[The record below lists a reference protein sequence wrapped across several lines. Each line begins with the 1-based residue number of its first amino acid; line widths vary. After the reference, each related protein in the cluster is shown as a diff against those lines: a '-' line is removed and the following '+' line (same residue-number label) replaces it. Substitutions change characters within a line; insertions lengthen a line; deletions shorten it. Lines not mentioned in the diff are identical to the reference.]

1 MTALLGIDAGT
12 SRIKT
17 VAYDTAGHRL
27 EQASEPVRNYAPK
40 PGQSEQ
46 DMTETYDRVA
56 ATIEQVCDCL
66 DAEVGAVGVT
76 GQGGGCWL
84 IDEEGNPVR
93 NAILWN
99 DGRAADIID
108 TWREDGTYRAYF
120 DRLGD
125 GPFPGMAVPIL
136 SWLDANE
143 PNALATAR
151 TAFACKDWIRFR
163 LTDRIGSDHS
173 DASLLHF
180 APQTG
185 SFDRSIATLADV
197 PALPTLEPTVHSP
210 TTVVGA
216 VTESAAAETGLP
228 VGTPVVTGCMD
239 VVATALGSGA
249 ANETIGSA
257 IVGTTLQTQML
268 TREPAIVGP
277 PVGYTLALGIDGMG
291 LRAMGAMV
299 GTGNLE
305 WARTEI
311 AGDATFEAVERTAR
325 SAPPGSGGVL
335 YHPYLSEAGEKAPF
349 VDPNARA
356 QFIGVSSDHGRQ
368 HLVRAVYEGVALAVR
383 DCCEHLPDSPSCVA
397 VAGGGSH
404 SPLWCELFAHC
415 LDTEISVPAGDE
427 PGARGAAMLAA
438 VGTDTFP
445 DVETAVGTFT
455 SIDTYYRPDASL
467 TGVYDAL
474 YEYYRTAVEAMGPV
488 WETRSRTLERIHRE
502 TSARSDE

>member
-1 MTALLGIDAGT
+1 MTVLLGIDAGT

-17 VAYDTAGHRL
+17 VAYDTDGNRL
-27 EQASEPVRNYAPK
+27 EGAAEPVRNDAPK

-56 ATIEQVCDCL
+56 ATIKRVSDRL
-66 DAEVGAVGVT
+66 DAEIGAVGIT

-84 IDEEGNPVR
+84 VDEEGDPVR

-99 DGRAADIID
+99 DGRAAGIID
-108 TWREDGTYRAYF
+108 TWREDGRYRTYF

-143 PNALATAR
+143 PDALSAAR
-151 TAFACKDWIRFR
+151 TTFACKDWIRFR
-163 LTDRIGSDHS
+163 LTGRVASDHS

-185 SFDRSIATLADV
+185 RFDRSIATLADV
-197 PALPTLEPTVHSP
+197 SALPALEPTVRNP
-210 TTVVGA
+210 TTVAGT

-239 VVATALGSGA
+239 VVATALGSGVA
-249 ANETIGSA
+249 DETIGSA

-268 TREPAIVGP
+268 TPKPTIGGP
-277 PVGYTLALGIDGMG
+277 PAGYTLSLGIDGLG

-305 WARTEI
+305 WAVTEI
-311 AGDATFEAVERTAR
+311 AGEETFETVEQAVRGVT
-325 SAPPGSGGVL
+325 PGSGGVL

-356 QFIGVSSDHGRQ
+356 QFIGLSPDHGRE
-368 HLVRAVYEGVALAVR
+368 HLLRAVYEGVALAVR
-383 DCCEHLPDSPSCVA
+383 DCFEHLPRSPSRVA
-397 VAGGGSH
+397 VAGGGSR
-404 SPLWCELFAHC
+404 SSLWCELFAHC
-415 LDTEISVPAGDE
+415 LDTEIRVPGGDE
-427 PGARGAAMLAA
+427 PGTRGAAMLAA
-438 VGTDTFP
+438 VGTGAFP
-445 DVETAVGTFT
+445 DVETAVGRFT
-455 SIDTYYRPDASL
+455 SVGTRYRPDPSL
-467 TGVYDAL
+467 TEVYDAL
-474 YEYYRTAVEAMGPV
+474 YEYYTAVVEAMGPV
-488 WETRSRTLERIHRE
+488 WETRRRTLGRIRRE
-502 TSARSDE
+502 PSARNGE